1 MEKYFFL
8 CFAATGRWGEEGPG
22 GEERRGEAVTTAIPA
37 AVCGELCLNSYISS
51 ISFLPHASFE
61 IYELLLP
68 FNLFKCK
75 NVLILLLLKVYEKYD
90 YNSSICTSND
100 NKLAVTSF
108 KIWLFHKLVPNL
120 LHICYQIS
128 WTMQR
133 VKCTFS

>member
-1 MEKYFFL
+1 MLTPIIKMDIWTFTLFY
-8 CFAATGRWGEEGPG
+8 
-22 GEERRGEAVTTAIPA
+22 
-37 AVCGELCLNSYISS
+37 GELCLISYISS
-51 ISFLPHASFE
+51 VSFLPHASFE

-120 LHICYQIS
+120 LYIYLLPNIMNHAKSKMYFLLGPFIRNGY
-128 WTMQR
+128 
-133 VKCTFS
+133 K

>member
-1 MEKYFFL
+1 MQAKVRDTFQLISLYKLGYIGLYAPIIKMDIWTFTLFY
-8 CFAATGRWGEEGPG
+8 
-22 GEERRGEAVTTAIPA
+22 
-37 AVCGELCLNSYISS
+37 GELCLNSYISS

>member
-1 MEKYFFL
+1 MLYRPICLLQSLRWTSEPLHFSTENSAWTLIFLQSVFYHMPLLKYMNCLTCLTFL
-8 CFAATGRWGEEGPG
+8 TFLTF
-22 GEERRGEAVTTAIPA
+22 
-37 AVCGELCLNSYISS
+37 LN
-51 ISFLPHASFE
+51 
-61 IYELLLP
+61 
-68 FNLFKCK
+68 CK